1 VPRRGREKQVDT
13 HLSLAAKV
21 LHASDL
27 QITEKTIVLAGTCL
41 ILEELTRAGAIP
53 KKQAQE

>member
-1 VPRRGREKQVDT
+1 MDT

-27 QITEKTIVLAGTCL
+27 QITENTIVLAGTCL